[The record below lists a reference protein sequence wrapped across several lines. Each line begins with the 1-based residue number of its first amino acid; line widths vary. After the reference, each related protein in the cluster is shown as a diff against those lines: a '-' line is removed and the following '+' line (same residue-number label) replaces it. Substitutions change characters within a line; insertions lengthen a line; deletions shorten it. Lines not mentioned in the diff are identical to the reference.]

1 MSRST
6 HLSARRG
13 AYVALLAAAAVLG
26 GCGGQTGTVASLFET
41 PALPAAAAAAAA
53 AAGAAPV
60 AAQPDTET
68 SLLLSGAVSG
78 LPAGQSV
85 ALLANGSEGLTVT
98 ADGAF
103 TFPTRLPRGGSFT
116 VTVATQPTGAV
127 CTVGRPSGS
136 GIVADVTD
144 IAVTCSRITLSI
156 GGTVTG
162 LVAGTQIT
170 LRNNAA
176 DPITLAADGAFT
188 FGTRI
193 AYGSSYSVDVGTA
206 PSGRVCTITNAAGTS
221 VAADRSDVTVVCR
234 AAAVYLSH
242 SLGTGVRVF
251 TTGLDGLLADQGST
265 ASDIP
270 PSGFG
275 GSLKLV
281 FDAQNRF
288 AYSLDP
294 YTNELVQHQVG
305 SDGALTRVAALPVD
319 ATDSNVSGRALA
331 VSPGGRRVYVGASDQ
346 TLRQVAVGADGTMS
360 AAAPLAIGTNIRA
373 VSVDPLGRF
382 AYAYTDSTDAYAF
395 AMAADGALTPA
406 GSSTTVNGAESG
418 PIAHDATGRFI
429 YAASGL
435 DQDYTV
441 FGIGTDGV
449 LQAPRTAA
457 TRTWQVLAM
466 QAHPSR
472 ALLYVLNAQDA
483 QVWVYQ
489 IGSDGT
495 LTSVGNVSSGAD
507 PRGMTLDASGRY
519 LYVLGGST
527 GTIQMFRIAADGL
540 PVSGSTLAH
549 GLPGFGSS
557 TIIPGR

>member
-6 HLSARRG
+6 ADRVRRG
-13 AYVALLAAAAVLG
+13 ALFALIAAAAVLG
-26 GCGGQTGTVASLFET
+26 GCGGQAGTVASLFDT
-41 PALPAAAAAAAA
+41 PAPPAAAAAAAA
-53 AAGAAPV
+53 AAAPAAASPP
-60 AAQPDTET
+60 AET
-68 SLLLSGAVSG
+68 GLLLSGAVSG
-78 LPAGQSV
+78 LPAGQAV
-85 ALLANGSEGLTVT
+85 VLRANDTENLTVPG
-98 ADGAF
+98 DGAF
-103 TFPTRLPRGGSFT
+103 TFPTRLSQGGSFT

-144 IAVTCSRITLSI
+144 IAVTCSRITVSV

-162 LVAGTQIT
+162 LAAGTQIT

-176 DPITLAADGAFT
+176 DPTTLAADGAFT
-188 FGTRI
+188 FGTRV
-193 AYGSSYSVDVGTA
+193 AYGSNYSVDVGTA
-206 PSGRVCTITNAAGTS
+206 PSGQVCTVTNAAGTGIT
-221 VAADRSDVTVVCR
+221 ADRSDVTVACR
-234 AAAVYLSH
+234 AAAIYLSH

-275 GSLKLV
+275 SSLRLV

-305 SDGALTRVAALPVD
+305 SDGALTRAAALPID

-346 TLRQVAVGADGTMS
+346 TLRQVAVGADGAMS
-360 AAAPLAIGTNIRA
+360 AGAPLAIGANIQA

-382 AYAYTDSTDAYAF
+382 AYAYTDSNEAYAF
-395 AMAADGALTPA
+395 AVAADGALTPA
-406 GSSTTVNGAESG
+406 GSSTTVAGTGSG
-418 PIAHDATGRFI
+418 PIAHDATGRFV

-449 LQAPRTAA
+449 LQAARIAG
-457 TRTWQVLAM
+457 TRTWQVPAM

-472 ALLYVLNAQDA
+472 ALLYVLNAQDTE
-483 QVWVYQ
+483 VWVYQ
-489 IGSDGT
+489 IGTDGT

-527 GTIQMFRIAADGL
+527 GTIQMFRIGADGL
-540 PVSGSTLAH
+540 PVTGSTLAH
-549 GLPGFGSS
+549 GLPGFGTS
-557 TIIPGR
+557 TIRAGR

>member
-1 MSRST
+1 M
-6 HLSARRG
+6 
-13 AYVALLAAAAVLG
+13 
-26 GCGGQTGTVASLFET
+26 
-41 PALPAAAAAAAA
+41 
-53 AAGAAPV
+53 
-60 AAQPDTET
+60 
-68 SLLLSGAVSG
+68 
-78 LPAGQSV
+78 
-85 ALLANGSEGLTVT
+85 ALLANDSERLTVT
-98 ADGAF
+98 GDGAF
-103 TFPTRLPRGGSFT
+103 TFPTRLASGGSFT
-116 VTVATQPTGAV
+116 VTVATQPAGAV

-176 DPITLAADGAFT
+176 DPVTLAADSAFT

-206 PSGRVCTITNAAGTS
+206 PSGRVCAIANAAGTG
-221 VAADRSDVTVVCR
+221 VTADRSDVTVVCR

-242 SLGTGVRVF
+242 SLSTGVRVF

-275 GSLKLV
+275 SGLKLV

-305 SDGALTRVAALPVD
+305 SDGALTRAAAMPVD
-319 ATDSNVSGRALA
+319 ANDSNVAGRALA

-346 TLRQVAVGADGTMS
+346 TLRQVAVGIDGTMS
-360 AAAPLAIGTNIRA
+360 AAASLAIGANIRS

-382 AYAYTDSTDAYAF
+382 AYAYTDSTEAYAF
-395 AMAADGALTPA
+395 AMAADGALSAA
-406 GSSTTVNGAESG
+406 GSSTTVTGTETG
-418 PIAHDATGRFI
+418 PIAHDATGRFV
-429 YAASGL
+429 YAASSS
-435 DQDYTV
+435 DQDFTV
-441 FGIGTDGV
+441 FGIGTGGV
-449 LQAPRTAA
+449 LEAPRTAA
-457 TRTWQVLAM
+457 TRTWQVTAM

-472 ALLYVLNAQDA
+472 GLLYVLNQQDTE
-483 QVWVYQ
+483 VTVFQ
-489 IGSDGT
+489 IAADGT
-495 LTSVGNVSSGAD
+495 LTGVGSVSSGAD

-527 GTIQMFRIAADGL
+527 GTILMYRIAANGL

-549 GLPGFGSS
+549 WLPGFGSS
-557 TIIPGR
+557 AILAGR

>member
-6 HLSARRG
+6 HVSAHRG
-13 AYVALLAAAAVLG
+13 ALVALLAAAAVLG
-26 GCGGQTGTVASLFET
+26 GCGGQTSTVASLFDT
-41 PALPAAAAAAAA
+41 PAPTAAAAAAVAA
-53 AAGAAPV
+53 APAAVPPE
-60 AAQPDTET
+60 AET
-68 SLLLSGAVSG
+68 GLLLSGAVSG
-78 LPAGQSV
+78 LPTGQSV
-85 ALLANGSEGLTVT
+85 ALLANDTENLTVT
-98 ADGAF
+98 SDGAF

-144 IAVTCSRITLSI
+144 IAVTCSRITVSI

-162 LVAGTQIT
+162 LAAGRQIT

-176 DPITLAADGAFT
+176 DPVTLAADGAFT
-188 FGTRI
+188 FATRV
-193 AYGSSYSVDVGTA
+193 AYGSSYQVDVGTA
-206 PSGRVCTITNAAGTS
+206 PSGQVCTVANAAGTGIT
-221 VAADRSDVTVVCR
+221 ADRSDVAVVCR
-234 AAAVYLSH
+234 AAAIYLGYST
-242 SLGTGVRVF
+242 SSGLRVF

-275 GSLKLV
+275 SSLKLV

-294 YTNELVQHQVG
+294 YTNALVQHQVG
-305 SDGALTRVAALPVD
+305 SDGALIRAGALPVD
-319 ATDSNVSGRALA
+319 ANDSNVAGLALA

-360 AAAPLAIGTNIRA
+360 AAASFVIGANIRA
-373 VSVDPLGRF
+373 VSADPLGRF
-382 AYAYTDSTDAYAF
+382 AYAFTETTEAYAF
-395 AMAADGALTPA
+395 AAAADGALTPA
-406 GSSTTVNGAESG
+406 GSSTTVIGAESG
-418 PIAHDATGRFI
+418 PIAHDSTGRFV

-449 LQAPRTAA
+449 LQAPRIAG
-457 TRTWQVLAM
+457 TRTWQVPAM

-472 ALLYVLNAQDA
+472 ALLYVLNVQDT

-489 IGSDGT
+489 IGTDGT
-495 LTSVGNVSSGAD
+495 LTSIGNVSSGAD

-527 GTIQMFRIAADGL
+527 GEIVMYRIDTNGL

-549 GLPGFGSS
+549 GLPGPGNSLV
-557 TIIPGR
+557 IPGR

>member
-6 HLSARRG
+6 AERARRG
-13 AYVALLAAAAVLG
+13 ALIALLAAATVLG
-26 GCGGQTGTVASLFET
+26 GCGGQAGAVASLFDT
-41 PALPAAAAAAAA
+41 PALPAAATAPAAAAPA
-53 AAGAAPV
+53 AAA
-60 AAQPDTET
+60 PDTET
-68 SLLLSGAVSG
+68 GLLLSGAVSG
-78 LPAGQSV
+78 LPTGQSV
-85 ALLANGSEGLTVT
+85 ALLANDAERLTVT
-98 ADGAF
+98 GDGAF

-136 GIVADVTD
+136 GIVADVAD
-144 IAVTCSRITLSI
+144 IAVTCSRITVSI

-176 DPITLAADGAFT
+176 DPLTLAADGAFT

-206 PSGRVCTITNAAGTS
+206 PSGRVCTITNAAGTGIT
-221 VAADRSDVTVVCR
+221 ADRSDVSVACR

-242 SLGTGVRVF
+242 SLSFGVRVF

-305 SDGALTRVAALPVD
+305 SDGALTRAAALPVD
-319 ATDSNVSGRALA
+319 ATDSNVSGQALA

-346 TLRQVAVGADGTMS
+346 TLRQVAVGADGAMS
-360 AAAPLAIGTNIRA
+360 AAAPLVIGANIRS

-382 AYAYTDSTDAYAF
+382 AYAHTNSTEAYAF

-406 GSSTTVNGAESG
+406 GSSTTVIGAESG
-418 PIAHDATGRFI
+418 PIAHDATGRFV

-449 LQAPRTAA
+449 LQAPRIAG
-457 TRTWQVLAM
+457 TRTWQVPAM

-472 ALLYVLNAQDA
+472 ALLYVLNAQDT

-495 LTSVGNVSSGAD
+495 LASIGNVPSGAD

-519 LYVLGGST
+519 LYVLGGTT
-527 GTIQMFRIAADGL
+527 GDIVMYRIDANGL
-540 PVSGSTLAH
+540 PVSGNTLAH

-557 TIIPGR
+557 TIVPGR